1 MTSRYHRSIECYK
14 ILHWK
19 IKRRHGEME
28 KGKYFMKMTG
38 PQEIQMIRKG
48 ERLLTDLDVTSFC
61 NLGTQICFQLW

>member
-1 MTSRYHRSIECYK
+1 MASRYHRSIECYK

-38 PQEIQMIRKG
+38 PQEIQMIWKG
-48 ERLLTDLDVTSFC
+48 ERLCVNYIFTAV
-61 NLGTQICFQLW
+61 